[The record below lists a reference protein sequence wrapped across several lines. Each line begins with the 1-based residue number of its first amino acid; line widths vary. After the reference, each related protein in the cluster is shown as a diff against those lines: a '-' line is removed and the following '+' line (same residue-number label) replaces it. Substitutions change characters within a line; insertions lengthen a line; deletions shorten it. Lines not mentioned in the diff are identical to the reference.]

1 MEKDHDAQKEAVKNI
16 ECRMSNIEQQN
27 DEGVTSTFEILCST
41 CPQCLCVFCSNTV
54 MWHYYYIY
62 HLSTD
67 WYAWQAG
74 ILRFTEFGP
83 RTKGRHSCERRIK
96 GQEKVPGR
104 GRLGVKEALESLWC
118 SLKPIFFKVLTTYDK
133 IKRPVLVALFY
144 ALRDDYFVR
153 MSFVTS
159 ERGSV

>member
-1 MEKDHDAQKEAVKNI
+1 M
-16 ECRMSNIEQQN
+16 
-27 DEGVTSTFEILCST
+27 
-41 CPQCLCVFCSNTV
+41 
-54 MWHYYYIY
+54 
-62 HLSTD
+62 
-67 WYAWQAG
+67 
-74 ILRFTEFGP
+74 
-83 RTKGRHSCERRIK
+83 
-96 GQEKVPGR
+96 PGR

-159 ERGSV
+159 GRGSV